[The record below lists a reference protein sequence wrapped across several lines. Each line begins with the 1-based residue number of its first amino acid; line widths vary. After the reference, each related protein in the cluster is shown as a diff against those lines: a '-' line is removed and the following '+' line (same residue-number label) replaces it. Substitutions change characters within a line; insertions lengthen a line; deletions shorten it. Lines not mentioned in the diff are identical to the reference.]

1 VAVEINI
8 PAKLISFIIN
18 KHFEM
23 RFNDFINKY
32 RVEYIKEKMNERY
45 LESYTLNS
53 LSADAGFSNLT
64 TFIAAFKKIENC
76 TPSEYINNLKH

>member
-1 VAVEINI
+1 
-8 PAKLISFIIN
+8 
-18 KHFEM
+18 
-23 RFNDFINKY
+23 
-32 RVEYIKEKMNERY
+32 MNERY